1 LKPDGLLTN
10 LISFN
15 IGVEIGQML
24 ALATI
29 LIIMDYWRRTPSFER
44 NAFRANIV
52 LMSAGFLLTGYQLAG
67 YFILEG

>member
-1 LKPDGLLTN
+1 
-10 LISFN
+10 
-15 IGVEIGQML
+15 
-24 ALATI
+24 
-29 LIIMDYWRRTPSFER
+29 MDYWRRTPSFER